1 MSASDILRTLF
12 GVQGKAHLET
22 CFIASLPIRDAKNM
36 PVVEVSKPS
45 NITAQKALIQSFG
58 QSILYDLAQGRV
70 K

>member
-1 MSASDILRTLF
+1 
-12 GVQGKAHLET
+12 
-22 CFIASLPIRDAKNM
+22 M

-45 NITAQKALIQSFG
+45 NITAQQALIQRFG